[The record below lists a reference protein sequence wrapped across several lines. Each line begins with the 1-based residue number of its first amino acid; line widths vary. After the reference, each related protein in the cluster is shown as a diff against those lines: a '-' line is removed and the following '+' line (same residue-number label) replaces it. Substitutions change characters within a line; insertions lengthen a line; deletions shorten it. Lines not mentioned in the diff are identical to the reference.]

1 MGEVRTLPSVTFIRR
16 WCLDHGRKAA
26 QERPTSGPHGP
37 GLAEEGIGEMRLT
50 LEPGFLDRALV

>member
-1 MGEVRTLPSVTFIRR
+1 MGEVRTLPSVTFIRW

-37 GLAEEGIGEMRLT
+37 DLAAEGVGEMRLT